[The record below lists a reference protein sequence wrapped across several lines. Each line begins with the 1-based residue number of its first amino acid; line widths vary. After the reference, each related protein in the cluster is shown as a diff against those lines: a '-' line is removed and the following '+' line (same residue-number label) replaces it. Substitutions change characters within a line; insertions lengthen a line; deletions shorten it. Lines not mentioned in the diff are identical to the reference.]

1 VLPFRMEQFE
11 DAIRRGGV
19 GVESSLAAFAAAQTP
34 HVQAEA
40 RVTQD
45 ILGAGKQRLID
56 YQDERYAE
64 EYLRLLEPVRE
75 IDAHGTLLR
84 ETGRYLALWMS
95 YEDAIRVADL
105 KIRRARFERVRRET
119 RAGPEQV
126 LKIHDFLYPR
136 VGELADILPAA
147 VGRWLLETAWAR
159 GLVERFTRHGRVVE
173 TTSLSGYLRL
183 RAVASL
189 RRWRRR
195 SLRFEREHRKIREW
209 LKLVEEL
216 AGEDYELALEVVE
229 CAGLLKGY
237 GETHARGC
245 RNFDAVIDA
254 VGKVRG
260 RADAAV
266 FLKRLREAALA
277 DETGERLA
285 EVLQELRP

>member
-40 RVTQD
+40 RATQD

-64 EYLRLLEPVRE
+64 EYLRLLKPVRE

-105 KIRRARFERVRRET
+105 KIRRARFGRVRRE
-119 RAGPEQV
+119 AGAGAKQV

-136 VGELADILPAA
+136 VGELADILPAGL
-147 VGRWLLETAWAR
+147 GRWLLKTGWAR
-159 GLVERFTRHGRVVE
+159 RLVEPFTRHGRVVE

-183 RAVASL
+183 RAVAGL

-195 SLRFEREHRKIREW
+195 SLRFEREHLKIREW
-209 LKLVEEL
+209 LALVAEL
-216 AGEDYELALEVVE
+216 AQENYELALEVVE

-237 GETHARGC
+237 GDTHARGN
-245 RNFDAVIDA
+245 RNFDAVMDA

-260 RADAAV
+260 KADAAV
-266 FLKRLREAALA
+266 VLKKLREAALA
-277 DETGERLA
+277 DETGDALA
-285 EVLQELRP
+285 AAFTEV